1 MVSADPVLAID
12 FGTVTTSAILIADGA
27 EEFIE
32 DPSSHSRAWPS
43 AVCLDGDE
51 LLTGTAAE
59 VRKRRRPAEYR
70 AEFKRDLG
78 ETVPIPLGE
87 RSYSPLDL
95 VTAMLAAVRREAERA
110 AGRPVTR
117 AALTVPASY
126 TGHDPRHALMIR
138 AGTDAGFEAVELL
151 PEPVAAA
158 LAPMSGPPPRDGS
171 LVLVYDFGGGT
182 FDTALVRTGAGVL
195 GHAALEDCGGRDID
209 RALIQTLLDTEARL
223 AGHLTSPR
231 ARMQLDAQVVALKH
245 QLSQATT
252 ADDDFGDTDV
262 VLALDRTVVDR
273 VVAPFV
279 GRTIGCVEQLLRRC
293 EVRLDEVDE
302 VLLTGGVTRMPAV
315 EAAVRAAL
323 GRSVRFGRSRDLS
336 VVQGA
341 AAFAAAAA
349 TRSCAPVPPEPG
361 ETPLRWA
368 VPGGTATFVRWLA
381 GDGDQIFPGTALAEV
396 RAGDGAIWRLT
407 AAGDGVLRRRHAQP
421 GAHVHA
427 GDWLATVD
435 PPVAP
440 AESAQPGA
448 QPAFIRLG
456 HDGPVVAVAFSPD
469 GTRVLTGSHDETA
482 RIWDAGTGEELDRL
496 DLRGGSGA
504 VAWNPAGDVIAV
516 TLDDEVTGRVDAED
530 LYGDD
535 ETDHE
540 SEVNRIAWA
549 PREDDPVYAVACAD
563 GSVDLVDADAEIVL
577 TLTGNSQAAL
587 DVAFG
592 RDGRRLVVGGTD
604 GDAVVFTDDGEE
616 VLRVSLGAAVHAVA
630 LSPDDAILATGGAD
644 HVVGLWDA
652 GTGDPLGAMRH
663 DGPVTAVAFAP
674 DGTWLLSGA
683 TDATARAWLVETGK
697 EVARLRHG
705 GPVNDVAISPDGERI
720 ATAGEDGSARVWS
733 V

>member
-1 MVSADPVLAID
+1 MVNPDPVLAID
-12 FGTVTTSAILIADGA
+12 FGTTTTSAILIADGA

-43 AVCLDGDE
+43 AVCLDGAE

-59 VRKRRRPAEYR
+59 VRKRRRPTEYR

-87 RSYSPLDL
+87 RSYSPLEL
-95 VTAMLAAVRREAERA
+95 VTAMLAAVRREAGRA

-158 LAPMSGPPPRDGS
+158 LAPMAGPAPADGS
-171 LVLVYDFGGGT
+171 LLLVYDFGGGT

-209 RALIQTLLDTEARL
+209 RALIQTLLDAEARL

-262 VLALDRTVVDR
+262 VLALDRAVVDR

-279 GRTIGCVEQLLRRC
+279 RRTVGCVQQLLHRC
-293 EVRLDEVDE
+293 EIRLDEVDE

-323 GRSVRFGRSRDLS
+323 GRPIRLGRSRELS

-341 AAFAAAAA
+341 AAFAAAAPA
-349 TRSCAPVPPEPG
+349 RSCAAVPPEPG

-368 VPGGTATFVRWLA
+368 LPGGMATFVRWLA
-381 GDGDQIFPGTALAEV
+381 GDGDPISGGTALAEV
-396 RAGDGAIWRLT
+396 RTGDGAIWRLT

-421 GAHVHA
+421 GARVLA
-427 GDWLATVD
+427 GDWLATVA
-435 PPVAP
+435 PPAHP
-440 AESAQPGA
+440 ESETEPD
-448 QPAFIRLG
+448 FIRLT

-469 GTRVLTGSHDETA
+469 GARVLTGSHDDTA
-482 RIWDAGTGEELDRL
+482 RIWDAASGAELDRL
-496 DLRGGSGA
+496 DLRGGRGA
-504 VAWNPAGDVIAV
+504 VAWNPAGDDIAV
-516 TLDDEVTGRVDAED
+516 TLDDELTCRVDA
-530 LYGDD
+530 DD
-535 ETDHE
+535 MYEEEETDHE
-540 SEVNRIAWA
+540 ADVLRIAWA
-549 PREDDPVYAVACAD
+549 PRADDPVYAVACAD
-563 GSVDLVDADAEIVL
+563 GSVDLVDEDAEIVL
-577 TLTGNSQAAL
+577 SLTGNSRAAL

-604 GDAVVFTDDGEE
+604 GDAVVFTDAGEE
-616 VLRVSLGAAVHAVA
+616 LLRVSHGAAVHAVA
-630 LSPDDAILATGGAD
+630 LSPDDAVLATGGD
-644 HVVGLWDA
+644 DRVIKLWDA
-652 GTGDPLGAMRH
+652 VTGDPLGAMRH
-663 DGPVTAVAFAP
+663 DGLVTAVAFAP
-674 DGTWLLSGA
+674 DGTWLVSGA

-697 EVARLRHG
+697 ELARLGHD

-720 ATAGEDGSARVWS
+720 ATAGEDGSARIWS